1 MPKIKCALCS
11 RNLKDGEW
19 KAIELE
25 GVQQKVCM
33 NKYRCDQRRRSQKQD
48 KRQRYEVSQELK
60 DIEEHGVK
68 SVMPV
73 KVSSPKRR
81 RMELVAATAA
91 LAASIAAF
99 CFIAS
104 S

>member
-48 KRQRYEVSQELK
+48 KRQRYEVSQEMK

-73 KVSSPKRR
+73 KVSSSKRR

>member
-1 MPKIKCALCS
+1 MPKIKCALCG

-19 KAIELE
+19 KAMELD
-25 GVQQKVCM
+25 GVEQKVCM
-33 NKYRCDQRRRSQKQD
+33 NKYRCDQRRRNQKQD
-48 KRQRYEVSQELK
+48 RRQRYEVSQEAK

-81 RMELVAATAA
+81 RMEFVAATAA
-91 LAASIAAF
+91 LVVSMAAF
-99 CFIAS
+99 YFIAS

>member
-19 KAIELE
+19 KAIELD

-48 KRQRYEVSQELK
+48 KRQRYEVSQEMN
-60 DIEEHGVK
+60 DIEQHGVK
-68 SVMPV
+68 SVMLV
-73 KVSSPKRR
+73 KVSSPERR

>member
-1 MPKIKCALCS
+1 M
-11 RNLKDGEW
+11 
-19 KAIELE
+19 
-25 GVQQKVCM
+25 
-33 NKYRCDQRRRSQKQD
+33 
-48 KRQRYEVSQELK
+48 K

-73 KVSSPKRR
+73 KVSSQKRR

-91 LAASIAAF
+91 LVASIAAF

>member
-19 KAIELE
+19 KAIELD

-48 KRQRYEVSQELK
+48 KRQRYEVSQEMN
-60 DIEEHGVK
+60 DIEQHGVK

-73 KVSSPKRR
+73 KVSNPERR

>member
-1 MPKIKCALCS
+1 MPKIKCALCG

-19 KAIELE
+19 KAVELD

-33 NKYRCDQRRRSQKQD
+33 NKYRCDQRRRNQKRD
-48 KRQRYEVSQELK
+48 RRQRYEVSQEAK

-81 RMELVAATAA
+81 RMELVTAMAA
-91 LAASIAAF
+91 LVVSIAAF

>member
-19 KAIELE
+19 KAIELD

-48 KRQRYEVSQELK
+48 KRQRYEVSQEMK

-73 KVSSPKRR
+73 KVSSPERR

-91 LAASIAAF
+91 LAASIAAY

>member
-1 MPKIKCALCS
+1 MFTFFNRIRFSYFLVHSINSFIKLFDYC
-11 RNLKDGEW
+11 N
-19 KAIELE
+19 
-25 GVQQKVCM
+25 
-33 NKYRCDQRRRSQKQD
+33 YCDQRRRNQKQD
-48 KRQRYEVSQELK
+48 RRQRYEVSQEVK

-91 LAASIAAF
+91 LVTSIAAF